1 MQKLFKVIA
10 AIEHS
15 MIAIFA
21 GISLLLAVTEM
32 FMRYY
37 FASYLPDWTSEVVI
51 YLITAS
57 VMLSGGRLVSE
68 NRHVNADIFLRMVSP
83 ANQKYL
89 EIAFCLIGLFVCT
102 VMVGK
107 GVGIVEFAYQL
118 DERSDSS
125 LQFPVF
131 IYYAFVPI
139 SFGIMFLH
147 YLARLITYVF
157 AYDEATMA
165 TIELD
170 LENAD

>member
-1 MQKLFKVIA
+1 MQKILQITSF
-10 AIEHS
+10 IEHAL
-15 MIAIFA
+15 IAIFA
-21 GISLLLAVTEM
+21 GISLIIAVVEM

-51 YLITAS
+51 YFITAS

-68 NRHVNADIFLRMVSP
+68 NRHVNADFFLRMVP
-83 ANQKYL
+83 PQNQKYL
-89 EIAFCLIGLFVCT
+89 EIGFCLIGLFLCT
-102 VMVGK
+102 IMVGK
-107 GVGIVEFAYQL
+107 GIGIVEFAYLL

-147 YLARLITYVF
+147 YAAQLVTYIF
-157 AYDEATMA
+157 AFDVETMT
-165 TIELD
+165 TIEVDLD
-170 LENAD
+170 NAD

>member
-1 MQKLFKVIA
+1 MSKIINILS
-10 AIEHS
+10 AIEHGL
-15 MIAIFA
+15 IALFA
-21 GISLLLAVTEM
+21 GISLILAVTEM

-68 NRHVNADIFLRMVSP
+68 NRHVNADFFLRMVSP
-83 ANQKYL
+83 QNQRYM
-89 EIAFCLIGLFVCT
+89 EIGFCLIGLFVCT

-107 GVGIVEFAYQL
+107 GYGIVEFAYRL

-125 LQFPVF
+125 LQFPVYL
-131 IYYAFVPI
+131 YYAFVPI

-147 YLARLITYVF
+147 YLIRLGRYVF
-157 AYDEATMA
+157 VFDQKTMA
-165 TIELD
+165 TIEID